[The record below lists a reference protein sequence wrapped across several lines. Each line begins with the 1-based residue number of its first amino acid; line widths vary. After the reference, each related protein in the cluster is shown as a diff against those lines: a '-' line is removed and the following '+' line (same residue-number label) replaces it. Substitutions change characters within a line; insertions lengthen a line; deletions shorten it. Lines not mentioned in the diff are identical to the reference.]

1 VESEV
6 GVGTSIT
13 VKMVLDIALK
23 LEEEILQVS

>member
-1 VESEV
+1 MESEV